1 MTIRFVALLGCL
13 AAMSARSFEFD
24 FGRDRPSFSWW
35 SENRQAN
42 LMHLDYAANPATG
55 KQSLR
60 AGWDEAFTTYMHVYS
75 AAVPDLSATPAW
87 RFRVRQIVRAHF

>member
-1 MTIRFVALLGCL
+1 MIARLLVSLGCL
-13 AAMSARSFEFD
+13 VCVAASSFEFD

-60 AGWDEAFTTYMHVYS
+60 AGWDEDT
-75 AAVPDLSATPAW
+75 VP
-87 RFRVRQIVRAHF
+87 